1 MAKMNP
7 YLNFD
12 GKAEE
17 AFNFYKSVFG
27 GEFTGAHKMSDAP
40 GTENLPEDERNRIM
54 HIALPIDEHTTL
66 MASDTMPSMGH
77 KLVEGNNVHISLHP
91 TSREEADRLFNGLS
105 AGGQVE
111 MPLQD
116 TFWGAY
122 FGNFKD
128 KYGINWMVNFDH
140 SQQQS
145 SADSRTNLAS
155 VEKAL
160 N

>member
-17 AFNFYKSVFG
+17 AFTFYKSVFG
-27 GEFTGAHKMSDAP
+27 GEFSDINKMHEMPD
-40 GTENLPEDERNRIM
+40 GDKLPENERNRVM
-54 HIALPIDEHTTL
+54 HIALPIDSHTTL
-66 MASDTMPSMGH
+66 MASDIIPSMGH
-77 KLVEGNNVHISLHP
+77 KLNEGNNMHLSLHP
-91 TSREEADRLFNGLS
+91 ETREEADRLFNGLS
-105 AGGQVE
+105 EGGEVE

-128 KYGINWMVNFDH
+128 KYGVSWMINHD
-140 SQQQS
+140 
-145 SADSRTNLAS
+145 TNA
-155 VEKAL
+155 KG
-160 N
+160 

>member
-12 GKAEE
+12 GNAEE
-17 AFNFYKSVFG
+17 AFSFYKSVFG
-27 GEFTGAHKMSDAP
+27 GEFTGVHKFGSMP
-40 GTENLPEDERNRIM
+40 GAENMPENEKNRVM

-77 KLVEGNNVHISLHP
+77 QLTVGNNVHISLHP
-91 TSREEADRLFNGLS
+91 ASREEADRLFNGLS
-105 AGGQVE
+105 AGGSVE

-122 FGNFKD
+122 FGSFKD
-128 KYGINWMVNFDH
+128 KFGINWMVNFDH
-140 SQQQS
+140 SQQ
-145 SADSRTNLAS
+145 
-155 VEKAL
+155 
-160 N
+160 